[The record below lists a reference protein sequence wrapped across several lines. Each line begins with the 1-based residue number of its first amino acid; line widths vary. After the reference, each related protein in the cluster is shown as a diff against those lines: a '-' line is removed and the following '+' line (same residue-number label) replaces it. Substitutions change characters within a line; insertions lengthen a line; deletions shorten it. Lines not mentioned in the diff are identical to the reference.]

1 MMATSRLQCG
11 IYLVHLDFE
20 KCTSLSI
27 HCSFRAKVLCPVS
40 PNLSSGD
47 TLECHLTFESC
58 KFCRSVVSCQYLIP
72 YFFVFFADGYNAKD
86 VKYSWDENVD
96 SWENFVGKE
105 AREALENSGWKGATL
120 KSENSMTSLNGNTY
134 SGGQLIVTM
143 TKK

>member
-1 MMATSRLQCG
+1 M
-11 IYLVHLDFE
+11 
-20 KCTSLSI
+20 
-27 HCSFRAKVLCPVS
+27 
-40 PNLSSGD
+40 
-47 TLECHLTFESC
+47 
-58 KFCRSVVSCQYLIP
+58 
-72 YFFVFFADGYNAKD
+72 
-86 VKYSWDENVD
+86 KYSWDENVD